1 MPSPEYLPEPRFH
14 AFLSKEMRITLELD
28 LPEELASEAAS
39 TGLLESGSISTL
51 LIEEIRRRKS
61 AAELKSILTGLRS
74 LPGKPMSDFEI
85 QSEINLVRAKR
96 RESESRC

>member
-1 MPSPEYLPEPRFH
+1 MS
-14 AFLSKEMRITLELD
+14 ITLELD

-51 LIEEIRRRKS
+51 LMEEIRRRKS
-61 AAELKSILTGLRS
+61 AAELKSILSGLRS
-74 LPGKPMSDFEI
+74 VPGEAMSDSDI

>member
-1 MPSPEYLPEPRFH
+1 MPSPEYLPEPEFH
-14 AFLSKEMRITLELD
+14 AFLSKEMSITLELD

-51 LIEEIRRRKS
+51 LMEEIRRRKS

-74 LPGKPMSDFEI
+74 LPWDPMSDSEI
-85 QSEINLVRAKR
+85 QSEIHLARAKR
-96 RESESRC
+96 QRGES